1 MSLFR
6 LSREANGGERLPRRR
21 LRSRT
26 PPKPPEERRKL
37 LTFMPRVPRVY
48 CDFEDDQA
56 YYVATEYV
64 DGVNMSSL
72 SEEQRAV
79 VHNELSMHLAK
90 LKTQR
95 SSRIGGPSGLVVP
108 PYRVMRQT
116 ETDDWRLQVS
126 DHDEYVFC
134 HNDLSQHNVIVDPDT
149 LKIKAIVDWEYA
161 GFYPAYFEI
170 PFYTRLGP
178 SVAIDGEVD
187 DSEKLLD
194 FLRSRGEGAA

>member
-1 MSLFR
+1 MR
-6 LSREANGGERLPRRR
+6 NGSRDGAFAPEPLPK
-21 LRSRT
+21 L
-26 PPKPPEERRKL
+26 PEEGRKL
-37 LTFMPRVPRVY
+37 LTFMFRVPRVY

-72 SEEQRAV
+72 SEEQRAI
-79 VHNELSMHLAK
+79 VHKELSTHLTK
-90 LKTQR
+90 LTTLR
-95 SSRIGGPSGLVVP
+95 SSRIGGPSGIVVP

-149 LKIKAIVDWEYA
+149 LKIKAIIDWEYA
-161 GFYPAYFEI
+161 GFYPAYFEM
-170 PFYTRLGP
+170 PFYARLGP
-178 SVAIDGEVD
+178 AVAIDGEVD

-194 FLRSRGEGAA
+194 FLKSRGEGAA